1 LSDEPALARI
11 DGDKKDL
18 PLIISSRA
26 VRSRYSPHAADL
38 LLYPAAVGLGL
49 LAGYSLLMD
58 RPLVKLLLLLP
69 AGVFALTVS
78 PEKLFVGWL
87 FCAPFLQGASGGGHH
102 GHLFYK
108 FLFLVPPVILVARM
122 ATGESRRP
130 RLWIID
136 VLPGLYV
143 AYILVRAQLL
153 PSELSGADVSPRAI
167 YTAIGMSVIGY
178 YFAAFGR
185 TSDRFP
191 IAIVRALLWS
201 GIVVALLA
209 LVDKA
214 IVWNVWNT
222 VEGGQGEPRRVTSTF
237 SSATELGAY
246 LGFGLV
252 FAVAIL
258 AWKGPRSLRL
268 PAILFIPVS
277 LPAMFFTLTRGP
289 VVAALAVT
297 VVIALIANRARW
309 PSLLLF
315 ATVAILVFAAW
326 GQISS
331 TSVYQQRLGVTET
344 LRARAKIEHV
354 SIELFRE
361 KPLFGW
367 GYNTFNKA
375 EQTVPSRDPRYD
387 YLTSHNTFLTVLDEL
402 GLVGLALLLL
412 PWATIGW
419 RAISAAWRGQAE
431 RWIVGGCVGVAAA
444 YAIGAFTYD
453 ARFFSLVTALPWI
466 ALGVAR
472 NRLAKREAGTESVD
486 P

>member
-1 LSDEPALARI
+1 
-11 DGDKKDL
+11 
-18 PLIISSRA
+18 LIISSRA
-26 VRSRYSPHAADL
+26 VRSRFSPYPSEL

-58 RPLVKLLLLLP
+58 PLLVKVLLLLP
-69 AGVFALTVS
+69 AFVFAVTVS

-87 FCAPFLQGASGGGHH
+87 FCAPFVQGAADGNHPGHA
-102 GHLFYK
+102 LFK
-108 FLFLVPPVILVARM
+108 LLFLAPPVILLARM
-122 ATGESRRP
+122 ATGERRP
-130 RLWIID
+130 SRLWVID
-136 VLPGLYV
+136 VLPALYV
-143 AYILVRAQLL
+143 AYIVVRAQLL
-153 PSELSGADVSPRAI
+153 PSELTGADVSPRAI
-167 YTAIGMSVIGY
+167 YSAIGMSIICY

-191 IAIVRALLWS
+191 IAVARALLWS
-201 GIVVALLA
+201 GIVVAVLA

-214 IVWNVWNT
+214 IVWNVWNID
-222 VEGGQGEPRRVTSTF
+222 ESGQGTLSRRVVSTF
-237 SSATELGAY
+237 SSATALAAY

-252 FAVAIL
+252 LAVAIL

-297 VVIALIANRARW
+297 VVIALVANRARW

-331 TSVYQQRLGVTET
+331 TAVYQERLGVTET
-344 LRARAKIEHV
+344 VRARDKIERV
-354 SIELFRE
+354 SLALFRE

-367 GYNTFNKA
+367 GYDTFDEAKL
-375 EQTVPSRDPRYD
+375 TVPGRDPRYD
-387 YLTSHNTFLTVLDEL
+387 ALTSHNTLLTVLDEL

-412 PWATIGW
+412 PWAVIGW
-419 RAISAAWRGQAE
+419 RAISAAWCGPAE
-431 RWIVGGCVGVAAA
+431 RWIVGGSVGVAAA
-444 YAIGAFTYD
+444 YAIGAVTYD
-453 ARFFSLVTALPWI
+453 ARFFPLVNALPWI

-472 NRLAKREAGTESVD
+472 NRLAKREAGMESVES
-486 P
+486 